1 MTVWSTAEDERRIA
15 YVWELASAQQLEQA
29 GWRLL
34 DHTTF
39 RVLTGELWRFELPEE
54 LDLWVHSPLECQI
67 AAQRVLLRMQNGRP
81 FGAS

>member
-39 RVLTGELWRFELPEE
+39 RVLTGELWRFELPRE
-54 LDLWVHSPLECQI
+54 LDFSVRTPLECQI
-67 AAQRVLLRMQNGRP
+67 AAQRVLLRLQSSGP
-81 FGAS
+81 FGAA